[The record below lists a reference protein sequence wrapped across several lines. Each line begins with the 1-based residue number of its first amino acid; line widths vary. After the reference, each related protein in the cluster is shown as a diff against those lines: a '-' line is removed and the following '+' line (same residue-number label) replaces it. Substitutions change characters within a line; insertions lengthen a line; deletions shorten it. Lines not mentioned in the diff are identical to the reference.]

1 MSRSIAI
8 TGATGFIGGRIADRL
23 LGAGYAVKA
32 LLRSTSPPKT
42 SHEPAI
48 QWIHGALEEPGSLQ
62 RLVEDVDAVIH
73 CAGIVR
79 GITQQSFDE
88 VNAAGVMRLARIT
101 AKQSPTPR
109 FLLLSSLAA
118 REPSISPY
126 AASKRKGEQLIADI
140 SEPLPWT
147 TLRAPAVYGPGDRA
161 LLPLF
166 QLMSRGVAPILGP
179 KEARFSL
186 LHVDDL
192 AAAVLHWLASDCSQ
206 RIYELDDGRT
216 GGYCWEDAVKTA
228 EALRGKRV
236 VRIPVSAFALRRLA
250 AGNVSLARLFGY
262 APMLTPGKVREL
274 RHCDWVCDNRRLSR
288 TIDWEPRISLEAGL
302 RNMLNWNDK

>member
-1 MSRSIAI
+1 MPRSIAI
-8 TGATGFIGGRIADRL
+8 TGATGFIGGRIAVRL

-32 LLRSTSPPKT
+32 LRRSSSPPKT
-42 SHEPAI
+42 SPEPSI
-48 QWIHGALEEPGSLQ
+48 HWVHGALEDAESLQ
-62 RLVEDVDAVIH
+62 RLVEDVNTVIH
-73 CAGIVR
+73 CAGVVR
-79 GITQQSFDE
+79 GTTQQSFDT
-88 VNAAGVMRLARIT
+88 VNAAGVRRLARIC
-101 AKQSPTPR
+101 AKQSPAPR

-126 AASKRKGEQLIADI
+126 AASKRKGEQVVADL
-140 SEPLPWT
+140 SEMIRWAA
-147 TLRAPAVYGPGDRA
+147 LRAPAVYGPGDRA

-166 QLMSRGVAPILGP
+166 QLMSRGIAPILGP

-192 AAAVLHWLASDCSQ
+192 AAAVLHWLAADCSQ

-216 GGYCWEDAVKTA
+216 GGYSWEDTVNTA

-236 VRIPVSAFALRRLA
+236 VRIPVSAFAMRRVA

-274 RHCDWVCDNRRLSR
+274 RHCDWVCDNRELSR
-288 TIDWEPRISLEAGL
+288 AIGWKPQVSLEAGL
-302 RNMLNWNDK
+302 RNMLDWNDE

>member
-23 LGAGYAVKA
+23 LAAGYTVKA
-32 LLRSTSPPKT
+32 LVRSTSPPKT

-48 QWIHGALEEPGSLQ
+48 QWIHGALEESDSLQ
-62 RLVEDVDAVIH
+62 RLVENVDAVIH
-73 CAGIVR
+73 CAGVVR
-79 GITQQSFDE
+79 GTTQQSFDT
-88 VNAAGVMRLARIT
+88 VNAVGVRRLARIC
-101 AKQSPTPR
+101 AKQSPAPR

-126 AASKRKGEQLIADI
+126 AASKRKGEQIIANS

-147 TLRAPAVYGPGDRA
+147 ALRAPAVYGPGDRA

-179 KEARFSL
+179 KAARFSL

-192 AAAVLHWLASDCSQ
+192 AAAVLHWLASGCS
-206 RIYELDDGRT
+206 RKIYELDDGRT
-216 GGYCWEDAVKTA
+216 GGYCWDDAVNTA
-228 EALRGKRV
+228 EALRGKHV
-236 VRIPVSAFALRRLA
+236 VRIPVSAFAMRRLA
-250 AGNVSLARLFGY
+250 AVNVALARLFRY

-274 RHCDWVCDNRRLSR
+274 RHCDWVCDNREWSR
-288 TIDWEPRISLEAGL
+288 AIGWKPQVSLEAGL
-302 RNMLNWNDK
+302 RNMLDWKID